1 MMLHSLPLIGY
12 TDTMMNDGI
21 LPRAIFRANT
31 FAQPQAQNVS
41 LARILNLAPLTLHL

>member
-21 LPRAIFRANT
+21 LLRAIFRANT
-31 FAQPQAQNVS
+31 RAKAMTLTS
-41 LARILNLAPLTLHL
+41 ALDLAPLA